1 VNLIRAVLTLG
12 AFPMCLWAQ
21 EGGNVEFTPIV
32 GYTTEGSIETD
43 PGGVSGEGELL
54 LKSGLAYGA
63 ELGYTPNERTWL
75 EFTFLRQDTRLEF
88 APDAG
93 AAQVSDLSV
102 NFLHAGARQEF
113 GTGRVRP
120 FVGGSLGATIY
131 KVDRPSVG
139 SRTVFSLAALGGARA
154 RLSGDRL
161 GVRGNL
167 RAWFSLVPEGVYGS
181 WCGIYGCFVTGEN
194 RTVTQVEASLA
205 VQFTF

>member
-1 VNLIRAVLTLG
+1 MKLIHAVLALG
-12 AFPMCLWAQ
+12 AFPMSLWAQ
-21 EGGNVEFTPIV
+21 QGGDVEFTPMV
-32 GYTTEGSIETD
+32 GYATEGSIDTE
-43 PGGVSGEGELL
+43 PGGAVGAGELR

-63 ELGYTPNERTWL
+63 ELGYTSNERTWW

-88 APDAG
+88 AAEGDP
-93 AAQVSDLSV
+93 AQFSDLAV

-113 GTGRVRP
+113 GTGPVRP

-131 KVDRPSVG
+131 SVDRPSVG
-139 SRTVFSLAALGGARA
+139 SETMFSLAALGGARA

-167 RAWFSLVPEGVYGS
+167 RAWFSFVPADTYGS
-181 WCGIYGCFVTGEN
+181 WCGLYGCFVTGES
-194 RTVTQVEASLA
+194 RTVTQVEASLG